1 MINNSSLAN
10 HYFLTK
16 VINMKQRELEQ
27 QKLNNLE
34 FPENAQDVLNRG
46 KEDPEPTLL
55 IPKQE
60 QYLYTQIFQLPDC
73 DMMAQEI
80 FLRDYQNY
88 LQWKMGQLRYD
99 TEFALVHLPVSK
111 DQPVN
116 WEQIADEEYANK
128 KINTRILKHRAQPLS
143 SF

>member
-1 MINNSSLAN
+1 MLS
-10 HYFLTK
+10 
-16 VINMKQRELEQ
+16 
-27 QKLNNLE
+27 
-34 FPENAQDVLNRG
+34 RG
-46 KEDPEPTLL
+46 KEEPEPTLL

-111 DQPVN
+111 D
-116 WEQIADEEYANK
+116 
-128 KINTRILKHRAQPLS
+128 
-143 SF
+143 